1 MNFELILTN
10 TLEQLLSFV
19 GIVYLVGF
27 IISILNRAFYSLVGN
42 TRATVYATGFIGTP
56 IHEISHALMCIL
68 FGHRIVEMKLFQ
80 IDSDDGTLGY
90 VKHTSNPRN
99 IYQQAGNYFIGVA
112 PIFVTSVILYFA
124 MMKFMPETYREID
137 LIFGR
142 LSASSADSFGWFS
155 EFGDIFASVMG
166 SMLKNSFASVTG
178 FVFFILSMCIALH
191 MNLSPADIKGS
202 LVAVPLIAVILA
214 VVNAVLYCIPGTLY
228 NEFLGLMNSA
238 GIFVALMLSL
248 ALILSVLCVLAAFL
262 VRVVARIIKR

>member
-99 IYQQAGNYFIGVA
+99 IYQQGV
-112 PIFVTSVILYFA
+112 
-124 MMKFMPETYREID
+124 
-137 LIFGR
+137 
-142 LSASSADSFGWFS
+142 
-155 EFGDIFASVMG
+155 
-166 SMLKNSFASVTG
+166 
-178 FVFFILSMCIALH
+178 
-191 MNLSPADIKGS
+191 
-202 LVAVPLIAVILA
+202 
-214 VVNAVLYCIPGTLY
+214 
-228 NEFLGLMNSA
+228 
-238 GIFVALMLSL
+238 
-248 ALILSVLCVLAAFL
+248 
-262 VRVVARIIKR
+262 

>member
-1 MNFELILTN
+1 M
-10 TLEQLLSFV
+10 
-19 GIVYLVGF
+19 
-27 IISILNRAFYSLVGN
+27 R
-42 TRATVYATGFIGTP
+42 
-56 IHEISHALMCIL
+56 
-68 FGHRIVEMKLFQ
+68 LFQ

-99 IYQQAGNYFIGVA
+99 VYQQAGNYFIGVA

-142 LSASSADSFGWFS
+142 LSSASYETFGWLS
-155 EFGDIFASVMG
+155 EFGDIFTDVML
-166 SMLKNSFASVTG
+166 SMLKNSFASITG

-202 LVAVPLIAVILA
+202 VVAVPLLAVILA
-214 VVNAVLYCIPGTLY
+214 VANTVLYCIPGTLY
-228 NEFLGLMNSA
+228 KEFLGIMNSA

-248 ALILSVLCVLAAFL
+248 ALILSVLCVLAALL
-262 VRVVARIIKR
+262 VRTVAKIIKR